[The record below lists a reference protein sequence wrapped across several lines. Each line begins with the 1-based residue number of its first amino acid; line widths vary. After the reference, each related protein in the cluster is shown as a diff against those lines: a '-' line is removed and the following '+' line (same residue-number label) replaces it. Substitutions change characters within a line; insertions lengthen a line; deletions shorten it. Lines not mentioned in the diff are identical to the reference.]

1 MISKGVNKTMQE
13 NDNKSH
19 EHDND
24 ENHDAAHEDHDAVEH
39 APEHNGDNHDTHG
52 EHHEEGFIRK
62 YIFSLDHKMIGKQF
76 LIYGLIM
83 LFLGGGLAMLFRW
96 QLAYPEIPE
105 LEGQEGRGAKPLPII
120 GVSDEFQETGEPKT
134 WADRYWM
141 NVFESEETEWTEE
154 FIPGGVMTGSFY
166 NMLFTMH
173 ATVMVFFVVVPIL
186 VGAFGNFLIPLMIG
200 TRDMAFPVLNMLSF
214 WLAVLAAAVMVTGF
228 FVPGGHASAGW
239 TGYAPL
245 SVDPTWTGVGWGM
258 NLWAIS
264 LLIQGFSSLVGSIN
278 YITTIINMRA
288 PGMTFFR
295 LPLVIWALF
304 IVAILLLLA
313 FPVLSSALALL
324 IFDRLAGTTFFS
336 ATPTGGGDPLLWQHL
351 FWFFGHPEVYI
362 LILPGM
368 GIASELIPV
377 FSRKPI
383 FGYRSM
389 VYAMIAIAF
398 LGWIVW
404 GHHMFQSGM
413 RPGMGAFFMTTTM
426 LIAVPSAIKTFNWLG
441 TMFRGSIR
449 FTTPM
454 LHAIA
459 FVSMFVIGGLS
470 GIYMANT
477 PVDVAIHD
485 TYFIVAHIHYVVFG
499 GSLFAIFGGI
509 IFWFPKMYG
518 RYMND
523 TLCKI
528 HFWLTFIAFN
538 CTFFPMHI
546 LGVGLHRRRIDNP
559 MLTEHLHGFEGMNI
573 FITMSAFT
581 LGAVQ
586 LILAFNFFWS
596 IYKGKVAEKNPWHVN
611 TLEWEAP
618 TPVPHGNF
626 AQIPTVYRGPYEY
639 SVPGEES
646 DWIPQAQPEHASAS
660 AGD

>member
-1 MISKGVNKTMQE
+1 M
-13 NDNKSH
+13 
-19 EHDND
+19 HDN
-24 ENHDAAHEDHDAVEH
+24 EH
-39 APEHNGDNHDTHG
+39 TSH
-52 EHHEEGFIRK
+52 HHEESFISK
-62 YIFSLDHKMIGKQF
+62 YIFSLDHKTIGKQF

-83 LFLGGGLAMLFRW
+83 FFVGGGLALLFRW
-96 QLAYPEIPE
+96 QLAYPE
-105 LEGQEGRGAKPLPII
+105 KPLPII
-120 GVSDEFQETGEPKT
+120 GASTEYMEEGEVVTG
-134 WADRYWM
+134 ADRMWERIY
-141 NVFESEETEWTEE
+141 ESEKEEWLEVN
-154 FIPGGVMTGSFY
+154 IPNGVVEPAFY

-173 ATVMVFFVVVPIL
+173 ATIMVFFVVVPIL

-200 TRDMAFPVLNMLSF
+200 TRDMAFPILNMLSF
-214 WLAVLAAAVMVTGF
+214 WLAVLAAVIMAIGF
-228 FVPGGHASAGW
+228 FVPGGHAAAGW

-245 SVDPTWTGVGWGM
+245 SSDAQWTGVDWGQ

-295 LPLVIWALF
+295 LPLVIWSLF

-336 ATPTGGGDPLLWQHL
+336 ATAEGGGDPLLWQHL

-368 GIASELIPV
+368 GIASELIAV
-377 FSRKPI
+377 FSRKPV

-413 RPGMGAFFMTTTM
+413 QPGLGSVFMTTTM

-454 LHAIA
+454 LHGIA

-477 PVDVAIHD
+477 PVDIFIHD
-485 TYFIVAHIHYVVFG
+485 TYYIVAHIHYVVFG

-509 IFWFPKMYG
+509 VFWFPKMYG

-523 TLCKI
+523 TLSKI
-528 HFWLTFIAFN
+528 HFWLTFVAFN

-546 LGVGLHRRRIDNP
+546 LGVGGHMRRISNP
-559 MLTEHLHGFEGMNI
+559 QQYEFLQGFEGMNI

-581 LGAVQ
+581 LGFAQ
-586 LILAFNFFWS
+586 LLLVFNFFWS
-596 IYKGKVAEKNPWHVN
+596 IYRGKVAEQNPWQVN

-626 AQIPTVYRGPYEY
+626 VQIPTVYRGPYEY
-639 SVPGEES
+639 SVPGEKE
-646 DWIPQAQPEHASAS
+646 DWIPQAQPEHAPVTG
-660 AGD
+660 GD

>member
-1 MISKGVNKTMQE
+1 MPNGV
-13 NDNKSH
+13 
-19 EHDND
+19 
-24 ENHDAAHEDHDAVEH
+24 VEP
-39 APEHNGDNHDTHG
+39 A
-52 EHHEEGFIRK
+52 
-62 YIFSLDHKMIGKQF
+62 
-76 LIYGLIM
+76 
-83 LFLGGGLAMLFRW
+83 
-96 QLAYPEIPE
+96 
-105 LEGQEGRGAKPLPII
+105 
-120 GVSDEFQETGEPKT
+120 
-134 WADRYWM
+134 
-141 NVFESEETEWTEE
+141 
-154 FIPGGVMTGSFY
+154 FY

-173 ATVMVFFVVVPIL
+173 ATIMVFFVVVPIL

-200 TRDMAFPVLNMLSF
+200 TRDMAFPILNMLSF
-214 WLAVLAAAVMVTGF
+214 WLAVLAAIIMMVGF
-228 FVPGGHASAGW
+228 FVPGGHAAAGW

-245 SVDPTWTGVGWGM
+245 SADPQWTGVDWGQ

-295 LPLVIWALF
+295 LPLVIWSLF

-336 ATPTGGGDPLLWQHL
+336 ATAEGGGDPLLWQHL

-368 GIASELIPV
+368 GIASELIAV

-413 RPGMGAFFMTTTM
+413 RPGMGSVFMTTTM

-441 TMFRGSIR
+441 TMFRGAIK

-454 LHAIA
+454 LHSIA

-477 PVDVAIHD
+477 PVDIFIHD
-485 TYFIVAHIHYVVFG
+485 TYYIVAHIHYVVFG

-523 TLCKI
+523 ALSKI

-546 LGVGLHRRRIDNP
+546 LGVGGHMRRISNP
-559 MLTEHLHGFEGMNI
+559 TQYEFLQGFEGMNI

-581 LGAVQ
+581 LGFAQ
-586 LILAFNFFWS
+586 LILVFNFFWS
-596 IYKGKVAEKNPWHVN
+596 IYKGKVAEQNPWQVN

-626 AQIPTVYRGPYEY
+626 VQIPTVYRGPYEY

-646 DWIPQAQPEHASAS
+646 DWIPQAQPEHAPATS
-660 AGD
+660 GD

>member
-1 MISKGVNKTMQE
+1 MQE
-13 NDNKSH
+13 NENISNEYDD
-19 EHDND
+19 E
-24 ENHDAAHEDHDAVEH
+24 ENHGANSE
-39 APEHNGDNHDTHG
+39 NGDAIEHVDGDNSGVHDTHDH
-52 EHHEEGFIRK
+52 HHEEGFIRK

-76 LIYGLIM
+76 LIYGLLM

-96 QLAYPEIPE
+96 QLAYPEIPVSDE
-105 LEGQEGRGAKPLPII
+105 MPEGRVGKPLPII
-120 GVSDEFQETGEPKT
+120 GASDEFLDTGEVKT
-134 WADRYWM
+134 WQDRMWERIM
-141 NVFESEETEWTEE
+141 ESEETEWLEE
-154 FIPGGVMTGSFY
+154 NIPYGVMSPALY

-173 ATVMVFFVVVPIL
+173 ATIMVFFVVVPIL

-214 WLAVLAAAVMVTGF
+214 WLAVLAAGVMIAGF

-245 SVDPTWTGVGWGM
+245 SVDSEWTGVKWGL

-336 ATPTGGGDPLLWQHL
+336 NTASGGGDPLLWQHL

-398 LGWIVW
+398 LGWVVW

-477 PVDVAIHD
+477 PVDIAIHD

-509 IFWFPKMYG
+509 IFWYPKMYG

-523 TLCKI
+523 SLSKI
-528 HFWLTFIAFN
+528 HFWLTFISFN

-546 LGVGLHRRRIDNP
+546 LGVGLHRRRIENP
-559 MLTEHLHGFEGMNI
+559 MATEYTQVFEGMNI

-586 LILAFNFFWS
+586 LILLFNFFWS
-596 IYKGKVAEKNPWHVN
+596 MKKGKVAEKNPWQVN
-611 TLEWEAP
+611 TLEWEAT

-646 DWIPQAQPEHASAS
+646 DWIPQAQPEHAPAS